1 MENSDLSIM
10 TNEDIKRELS
20 KEETVKEIAGVPMPT
35 VAAGLLN
42 HELMIEHLKKNTNE
56 PLEFDSLF
64 LADEELRKRFGAR
77 IRIMRNF
84 LGLTQAELAEKV
96 GVSKQAIATYET
108 GKREP
113 PFRNLIRLAR
123 IFKVSADWLLG
134 EPPPVLDSRMPF

>member
-10 TNEDIKRELS
+10 TNEDIKCKLS
-20 KEETVKEIAGVPMPT
+20 EEEIVKEIAGVPMST

-64 LADEELRKRFGAR
+64 LADEEIRKRFGAR

-96 GVSKQAIATYET
+96 GVSKQAITTYET

-123 IFKVSADWLLG
+123 IFKVSVDWLLG
-134 EPPPVLDSRMPF
+134 EPPPEFDSRLPF